1 MDLKE
6 NRDRVG
12 SSSIWL
18 RAIFYNVFI
27 FLAIYIC
34 WVKGWVN
41 LLDGIVGF
49 GDLAGLVALL
59 VFTYTS
65 WKEAVM
71 LFYDAWAKRE
81 RTIGREEG
89 REEEREKIR
98 QMALEVF
105 ADDKDTLERVNRL
118 LEKRKYF

>member
-1 MDLKE
+1 
-6 NRDRVG
+6 
-12 SSSIWL
+12 
-18 RAIFYNVFI
+18 
-27 FLAIYIC
+27 
-34 WVKGWVN
+34 
-41 LLDGIVGF
+41 
-49 GDLAGLVALL
+49 
-59 VFTYTS
+59 
-65 WKEAVM
+65 M
-71 LFYDAWAKRE
+71 LFYHAWAKRE

>member
-6 NRDRVG
+6 NRDLVG
-12 SSSIWL
+12 SGSIWL

-65 WKEAVM
+65 WRKCVVDVLLTFVNEYKPL
-71 LFYDAWAKRE
+71 LFVVWEVIRF
-81 RTIGREEG
+81 GR
-89 REEEREKIR
+89 KP
-98 QMALEVF
+98 A
-105 ADDKDTLERVNRL
+105 RVISQGG
-118 LEKRKYF
+118 